1 MHKAQQGLGLGI
13 TLTGKMATMGR
24 IDKAPR
30 QGTEL
35 SANSSEN
42 RGVAGRGGAESGAL
56 SGDSFSGGA
65 LPALTDPDLL
75 AVVNAWPGL
84 PEATRQSIVAM
95 VQASTEAGGN
105 DAG

>member
-1 MHKAQQGLGLGI
+1 
-13 TLTGKMATMGR
+13 
-24 IDKAPR
+24 
-30 QGTEL
+30 
-35 SANSSEN
+35 
-42 RGVAGRGGAESGAL
+42 
-56 SGDSFSGGA
+56 
-65 LPALTDPDLL
+65 LL